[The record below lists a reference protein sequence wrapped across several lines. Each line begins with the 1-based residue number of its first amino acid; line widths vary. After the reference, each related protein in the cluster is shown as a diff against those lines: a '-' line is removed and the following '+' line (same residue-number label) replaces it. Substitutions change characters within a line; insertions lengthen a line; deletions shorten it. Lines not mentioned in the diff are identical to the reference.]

1 MTMIFKP
8 NMDTVNH
15 LKSKLVK
22 CSYRGEVK
30 LVKKARPVGEV
41 LAKKMKDAG
50 ITPAEAGSPCPFRV
64 VEKASDFVLS
74 CGSSLHYVHKVEL
87 KTAKNGVEGTYT
99 PDKRPGKFPL
109 IKGCELLYCSD
120 DYSTQYVVGYLQ
132 KSFAKDAKPVY
143 FGDGKEISVLL
154 VAQWLPSD
162 DFKRLS
168 GEEVPQSFVKEE
180 DENGKVQYVYA
191 VDEDGNELTDEKGEK
206 IKIPLP
212 PYRQIKLENCVLSTK
227 GNKIELVTSEEY
239 TLDELQELKNSY
251 YGA

>member
-1 MTMIFKP
+1 MAIYKP
-8 NMDTVNH
+8 NQVTLAT

-22 CSYRGEVK
+22 CSYRGDVK
-30 LVKKARPVGEV
+30 LVKKARPVNDV
-41 LAKKMKDAG
+41 LSKKMKDAG
-50 ITPAEAGSPCPFRV
+50 ITPAEAGSPCPFKV

-109 IKGCELLYCSD
+109 VKGSELLYCSD
-120 DYSTQYVVGYLQ
+120 DFNTQYVVGYLQ
-132 KSFAKDAKPVY
+132 KSFAKDSKPVY
-143 FGDGKEISVLL
+143 YADGKEINVLV

-162 DFKRLS
+162 DFKKLS

-180 DENGKVQYVYA
+180 DENGKVVFVYA
-191 VDEDGNELTDEKGEK
+191 VDEDGNELTDKHGEK

-227 GNKIELVTSEEY
+227 GNKIDLVTDEEY
-239 TLDELQELKNSY
+239 TLAELQELKDSY